1 MTQKKKYPY
10 KRLKLPNGK
19 LIDQHRLIMQGMLC
33 RELRPDEVVHHKDG
47 DPTNNQP
54 CNLELMT
61 RAEHSRLHAI
71 EDKVH
76 ERFGDKKH
84 KFNKG
89 SYPTGAGFTYIEASA
104 IREFCKYSKDSL
116 RSIAQSLG
124 VPYYTIQR
132 ITSGKNY

>member
-1 MTQKKKYPY
+1 MPKKKYPY

-61 RAEHSRLHAI
+61 RSEHSRLHAI
-71 EDKVH
+71 EDKTH
-76 ERFGDKKH
+76 ERFAH
-84 KFNKG
+84 NRNEFPKG
-89 SYPTGAGFTYIEASA
+89 RLGKNALFTYVEAEA
-104 IREFCKYSKDSL
+104 IRQFCRSSSDSL
-116 RSIAQSLG
+116 RSIARSLG
-124 VPYYTIQR
+124 VEYYTIQR
-132 ITSGKNY
+132 ISSGKSY

>member
-1 MTQKKKYPY
+1 MSKKKYPY

-61 RAEHSRLHAI
+61 RSEHSRLHAI
-71 EDKVH
+71 EDRVH
-76 ERFGDKKH
+76 ERFSEKRNE
-84 KFNKG
+84 FPKG
-89 SYPTGAGFTYIEASA
+89 NLGKNALFTYVEADA
-104 IREFCKYSKDSL
+104 IRKFCHASSESL
-116 RSIAQSLG
+116 ASIARTLG
-124 VPYYTIQR
+124 VQPYIIRR
-132 ITSGKNY
+132 IASGESY

>member
-1 MTQKKKYPY
+1 MPKKKYPY

-61 RAEHSRLHAI
+61 RSEHSRLHAM
-71 EDKVH
+71 EDRVH
-76 ERFGDKKH
+76 ERLEKARAYSPS
-84 KFNKG
+84 N
-89 SYPTGAGFTYIEASA
+89 GANFTYVEAALIKELHDRTS
-104 IREFCKYSKDSL
+104 ESMS
-116 RSIAQSLG
+116 SIARHLG
-124 VPYYTIQR
+124 VHYSIIQR
-132 ITSGKNY
+132 ICRGNAY